1 VTLRRGVCGWR
12 WWGPAGWAGPLR
24 VSGEEQQRFCCCAA
38 DGCRLS
44 SQRPGGIRPRPI
56 PSPVS
61 PMLKRFFSGGN
72 VLNLLL
78 VFVPLAML
86 MEWVLHSPPLWIFVV
101 SCLAVIPL
109 AGQMGHA
116 TEEIADRVGEGV
128 GGLLNAT
135 FGNAAE
141 LIIAIVALRAGL
153 YDLVKASITGSIIG
167 NVLLVFGLSALVGGL
182 RFETQ
187 RFNRTA
193 AGLGSTLLVLSAVGL
208 VVPAIFHYL
217 VGATAPLAERNLS
230 LEIAVVLMATYVLSL
245 IFTLRTHKHLYMGD
259 AAAATAKGD
268 ATPHAPHGSVGRAV
282 GKLVVATIGV
292 AVMAEFLVA
301 AASETAE
308 SLGWSEVFVGV
319 IVVAIIGN
327 AAEHSTAVLMA
338 AKNRMDAAINI
349 AVGSS
354 IQIALFVAPLLVF
367 LSYLIGPRPMDLI
380 FTPLEVLAVGTCVGI
395 MAFCANDGESHWM
408 EGVQL
413 LAVYVILGIAF
424 FFLPV

>member
-1 VTLRRGVCGWR
+1 M
-12 WWGPAGWAGPLR
+12 AK
-24 VSGEEQQRFCCCAA
+24 
-38 DGCRLS
+38 RLIS
-44 SQRPGGIRPRPI
+44 AE
-56 PSPVS
+56 
-61 PMLKRFFSGGN
+61 N

-78 VFVPLAML
+78 VFVPIAMV
-86 MEWVLHSPPLWIFVV
+86 MEWVLHSPPMWIFVI

-116 TEEIADRVGEGV
+116 TEEIAERVGEGV

-167 NVLLVFGLSALVGGL
+167 NLLLVFGLATLAGGL

-193 AGLGSTLLVLSAVGL
+193 ASLGSTLLVLSAVGL
-208 VVPAIFHYL
+208 VVPAVFHML
-217 VGATAPLAERNLS
+217 VGNTATAAERNLS
-230 LEIAVVLMATYVLSL
+230 LEISIVLILTYIASL
-245 IFTLRTHKHLYMGD
+245 WFTLRTHRHLYMGD
-259 AAAATAKGD
+259 AHSDAERAGGEGVAAVVAGVAPP
-268 ATPHAPHGSVGRAV
+268 AAEPAHAPRPLGKSI
-282 GKLVVATIGV
+282 GKLLIATVGV
-292 AVMAEFLVA
+292 AIMAEFLVGA
-301 AASETAE
+301 ATETAE
-308 SLGWSEVFVGV
+308 SLGWSEIFVGV

-327 AAEHSTAVLMA
+327 AAEHSTAIIMA

-354 IQIALFVAPLLVF
+354 IQVALFVAPVLVF
-367 LSYLIGPRPMDLI
+367 LSYFIGKGGPMDLI
-380 FTPLEVLAVGTCVGI
+380 FTPLEVLAVVASAGI

-408 EGVQL
+408 EGIQL
-413 LAVYVILGIAF
+413 LAVYIILGIAF
-424 FFLPV
+424 FFLPHGAATSH

>member
-1 VTLRRGVCGWR
+1 
-12 WWGPAGWAGPLR
+12 
-24 VSGEEQQRFCCCAA
+24 
-38 DGCRLS
+38 
-44 SQRPGGIRPRPI
+44 
-56 PSPVS
+56 
-61 PMLKRFFSGGN
+61 MLKRLFTGGN
-72 VLNLLL
+72 ILNLLL
-78 VFVPLAML
+78 VFVPVAML
-86 MEWVLHSPPLWIFVV
+86 MEWVFHSPPLWIFVV
-101 SCLAVIPL
+101 SCLAIIPL
-109 AGQMGHA
+109 AGLMGHA
-116 TEEIADRVGEGV
+116 TEEISERVGEGL

-141 LIIAIVALRAGL
+141 LIIAVMALRAGL

-167 NVLLVFGLSALVGGL
+167 NVLLVFGLSALVGGA

-208 VVPAIFHYL
+208 VVPAVFHYL

-230 LEIAVVLMATYVLSL
+230 LEISIVLMATYVASL
-245 IFTLRTHKHLYMGD
+245 FFTLRTHKHLYMGD
-259 AAAATAKGD
+259 AAEAPDQPHGAHVVPGESAA
-268 ATPHAPHGSVGRAV
+268 HGSVRKAV
-282 GKLVVATIGV
+282 GMLVLATIGV

-308 SLGWSEVFVGV
+308 RLGWSEVFVGV

-327 AAEHSTAVLMA
+327 AAEHSTAIIMA
-338 AKNRMDAAINI
+338 AKNKMDAAINI

-354 IQIALFVAPLLVF
+354 IQVALFVAPLLVF
-367 LSYLIGPRPMDLI
+367 LSYAIGGRGPMDLI
-380 FTPLEVLAVGTCVGI
+380 FTPLEVLAVGVCVGI